1 MNIIHLD
8 IGKNQVYNRIAYIKS
23 NARDCYVRKMYHLLF
38 HAVTD
43 AMDLMEEQKY
53 QEALSLLERASRD
66 AAEVY
71 MSE

>member
-1 MNIIHLD
+1 M
-8 IGKNQVYNRIAYIKS
+8 YE
-23 NARDCYVRKMYHLLF
+23 KMYHLLF

-53 QEALSLLERASRD
+53 QEALSRLERASRD
-66 AAEVY
+66 AEEVY